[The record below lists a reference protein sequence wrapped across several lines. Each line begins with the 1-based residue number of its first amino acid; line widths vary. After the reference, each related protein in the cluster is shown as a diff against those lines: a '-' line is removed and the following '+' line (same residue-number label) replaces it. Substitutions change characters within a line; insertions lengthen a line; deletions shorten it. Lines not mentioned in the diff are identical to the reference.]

1 MNKKGIVLFDIDRTI
16 FDSEKLGNKMN
27 QKIKILLGGVSDDI
41 LLSVKKKYMDSLKFD
56 REYSPENYIN
66 VICSELNFKKPELL
80 NDVYYGKENIYED
93 CVFPDAYTI
102 FEELRPLYDLGIFSE
117 GTKKFQNHKF
127 ASSGLKRYFDP
138 ELVFIFDNK
147 SLPKSLNLIPN
158 DSIIVDDK
166 ESVCEYLTKANIK
179 AIWLNKKDDRIS
191 NNFQT
196 IHNLL
201 ELKEK
206 LM

>member
-16 FDSEKLGNKMN
+16 FDSEKLVSKIN
-27 QKIKILLGGVSDDI
+27 QRMGKLLGDI
-41 LLSVKKKYMDSLKFD
+41 NEELFLSIKEKYMNSLKFD
-56 REYSPENYIN
+56 REYDPENYID

-80 NDVYYGKENIYED
+80 KSIYYGTENIYED
-93 CVFPDAYTI
+93 CAFPDAYKI
-102 FEELRPLYDLGIFSE
+102 FEELKPSYKLGIFSE
-117 GTKKFQNHKF
+117 GTTRFQNHKF
-127 ASSGLKRYFDP
+127 ISSGLKKYFEP

-147 SLPKSLNLIPN
+147 SLPESLNIIPK
-158 DSIIVDDK
+158 DPIIVDDK
-166 ESVCEYLTKANIK
+166 ESVCEYLIKANIK

-201 ELKEK
+201 ELKGK